1 MVFHLPI
8 LCITESSI
16 PCCAAVV
23 AAPILKLWPAYLDA
37 SMPICVKA
45 SLNLRIKRVFVRGT
59 PFSSWNSGPG
69 VVLLWRGRLKLR

>member
-1 MVFHLPI
+1 MLFHLPI

-23 AAPILKLWPAYLDA
+23 AMPILLWPAYLDA

-45 SLNLRIKRVFVRGT
+45 SRNLKIKRGFVRGT
-59 PFSSWNSGPG
+59 PFSSWNSDPG